1 MAKGKTR
8 SRKYAKRGRS
18 RSRRHRMRGGA
29 QTFSPS
35 PVNVS
40 LAGSSPSQ
48 MNLGQ
53 GRQYG
58 EFHVAQHGGMAPYPG
73 GVTGSVLPQELTAA
87 ARVQPLNQY
96 LADVRGVRDPG
107 QGNQMGGRRGV
118 RKSRG
123 RKSRGRKTRGRKV
136 RRSTRRMRKMY
147 GGAAEVLAP
156 MNVTAP
162 TMLLDARGEANAV
175 RGMNPEWLLAPNPNS
190 FAPKG

>member
-8 SRKYAKRGRS
+8 SRKHAKRG

-58 EFHVAQHGGMAPYPG
+58 EFHFGQHGGMAPYPG
-73 GVTGSVLPQELTAA
+73 GVTGSVLPQELTAS

-107 QGNQMGGRRGV
+107 QGDQMGGRRRE
-118 RKSRG
+118 RKSKSKS
-123 RKSRGRKTRGRKV
+123 KSRARKTRGRKV

-175 RGMNPEWLLAPNPNS
+175 RGMNPEWLLAPNPSS
-190 FAPKG
+190 FAPKA